1 VTEDGEVDIDIP
13 VMSLIV
19 GKRIIKLLSL
29 PTQREKAVG
38 RLENRGLFPE
48 RLYFRAVWMTHFSCR
63 DVTAHAV

>member
-1 VTEDGEVDIDIP
+1 MTEDGEVDIDIP

-38 RLENRGLFPE
+38 RLENCGPFPE
-48 RLYFRAVWMTHFSCR
+48 RLYFRAVWTPHF
-63 DVTAHAV
+63 